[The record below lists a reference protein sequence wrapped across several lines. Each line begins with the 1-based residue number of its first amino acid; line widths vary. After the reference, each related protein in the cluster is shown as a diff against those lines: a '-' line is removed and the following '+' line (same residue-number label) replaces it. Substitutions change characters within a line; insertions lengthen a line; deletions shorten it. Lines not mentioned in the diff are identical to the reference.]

1 MVAFLSRHGL
11 AVSSLKYTSF
21 ILKTKTQKVL
31 GVLEKVTELQRP
43 FAQQPVERA
52 TEQGLHKTLQLGP
65 PGGAM
70 SKCPLWRILLFNS
83 QSL

>member
-1 MVAFLSRHGL
+1 M

-43 FAQQPVERA
+43 FPQQPVERA

-70 SKCPLWRILLFNS
+70 SKRPMWRILFNS